1 MKCKC
6 YFYWFCGDSRVL
18 KGTSKTA
25 MIFFSVAVQTQPIE
39 NLIGHFRVRKTLTFK
54 TRLSAKPFMWK
65 NYFHIN
71 SFGLSLSLKQRF
83 GSPSLGLVSMA

>member
-1 MKCKC
+1 MFIYHCEVQVL
-6 YFYWFCGDSRVL
+6 FLLVLWRDSRVL

-25 MIFFSVAVQTQPIE
+25 MIFFSVTVQTQPIE

-65 NYFHIN
+65 NYFI
-71 SFGLSLSLKQRF
+71 SIALDLASL
-83 GSPSLGLVSMA
+83 